1 MTHLLDD
8 TYLKPFEAAIR
19 GRADHAVAR
28 ANELTGGK
36 GTLAD
41 WASAHEFY
49 GLHRTARGWV
59 FRE

>member
-49 GLHRTARGWV
+49 GLHRTARG
-59 FRE
+59 